1 MSIRDYVV
9 EAFAV
14 VVIGGLGSV
23 PGAMLGALLVGMLDA
38 FGILIMPAVSNGLHL
53 YGHGSGAGLSPA
65 GTLWR
70 AGDPRMSEPV
80 YRYLG
85 ARAALRRAMVGGV
98 IAAAGLA
105 LVPAVVS
112 PFQILFATEML
123 IQCLFALAFNLLFGI
138 TGLLSFGQA
147 AYFGVGGYLAALALV
162 HGWTGILGVLL
173 LSTVGAALAGLVL
186 GYCCVRLNEIYFA
199 MLTLAFGQML
209 YAGAWQWAEVT
220 GERWHPRGATAPA
233 TAAGTDSA
241 TRYRPGFLCPGGHCR
256 PPGHAVPVGGR
267 HVAVWADATGHP
279 GKA

>member
-1 MSIRDYVV
+1 
-9 EAFAV
+9 
-14 VVIGGLGSV
+14 
-23 PGAMLGALLVGMLDA
+23 
-38 FGILIMPAVSNGLHL
+38 
-53 YGHGSGAGLSPA
+53 
-65 GTLWR
+65 
-70 AGDPRMSEPV
+70 MSEPV

-173 LSTVGAALAGLVL
+173 LSGWRGPGWPGA
-186 GYCCVRLNEIYFA
+186 RLLLCA
-199 MLTLAFGQML
+199 
-209 YAGAWQWAEVT
+209 AE
-220 GERWHPRGATAPA
+220 RDLFCH
-233 TAAGTDSA
+233 
-241 TRYRPGFLCPGGHCR
+241 
-256 PPGHAVPVGGR
+256 
-267 HVAVWADATGHP
+267 ADAGFRP
-279 GKA
+279 DALRRGLAMG